1 MKNFNLKASFSSFS
15 SAATGAILDNKYGV
29 SLVNTALFLAPLQA
43 VGAWDFLSYG
53 VAAFYSSTIAIDY
66 LTLRVLSLMG
76 KEIKVRHSCSE
87 KDWASI
93 EENGFNFPHN
103 EKKIAGENMGACLF
117 QQGKDMVSFGAFQQG
132 SYYEMSTFS
141 AENRDMEEG
150 GNGDVMMETREF
162 SLPVSFIHKMQKT
175 EAVYISLSKRGVVNK
190 MSFGE
195 GIEVTVDRSVVNKMD
210 LSSGKV
216 VCPYSPMSN
225 KAALLGKLLTWSA
238 QNSLRFL
245 IAYTRENK

>member
-29 SLVNTALFLAPLQA
+29 SLTNTALFLAPLQA

-53 VAAFYSSTIAIDY
+53 VVAFYSSTIAIDY
-66 LTLRVLSLMG
+66 LTLKVLSFMG

-93 EENGFNFPHN
+93 EKDGFNFPHN
-103 EKKIAGENMGACLF
+103 EKKIEGENMGICLF

-162 SLPVSFIHKMQKT
+162 SVPFSSVHRMQKT
-175 EAVYISLSKRGVVNK
+175 EAVYVSVSRGGTVNK
-190 MSFGE
+190 MSFGD
-195 GIEVTVDRSVVNKMD
+195 GTEVTIDRDIVNRMD

-216 VCPYSPMSN
+216 VNPYTPMS
-225 KAALLGKLLTWSA
+225 KRSALLGKLLTWSA